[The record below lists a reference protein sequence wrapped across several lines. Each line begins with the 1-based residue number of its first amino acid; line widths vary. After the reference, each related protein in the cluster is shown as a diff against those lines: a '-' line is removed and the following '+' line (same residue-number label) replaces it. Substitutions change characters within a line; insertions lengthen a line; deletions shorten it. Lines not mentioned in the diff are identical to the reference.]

1 MQKATLFF
9 REPLNLILATLTALA
24 LLGAWQYSKEY
35 PGIDYYVTWV
45 AADAVRSD
53 TPHNIYEASS
63 RYKLT
68 FEYRNKADA
77 LRDAPKQ
84 KLVAGHLRE
93 LKMTATPF
101 LYWVT
106 DVFATGDYENDLA
119 TWQMISLLLVVTT
132 IIVLCR
138 LLGYSVWTSLIILLP
153 VLVWFIP
160 LYSNLRVANVNGI
173 QLGLISGILW
183 LLHRKA
189 HGRNLFFAGML
200 TGLLIMFKPN
210 LAPVALLFGGA
221 WVVRRQP
228 AKLLVSLSGMA
239 SGATMAV
246 LVSSIWL
253 GSATAW
259 LDWFSYIRQFVDG
272 GPGEKG
278 GNYAIITRVISDTG
292 PLVQLI
298 AAICLCLLC
307 LGIFWWGR
315 RDISVAED
323 DKSVADREFIENT
336 TLIAMGCIIPLLSST
351 VVWLHYYLFTLPM
364 IIIAL
369 RPWREP
375 GPMKV
380 IPILILRVL
389 PAVALVIL
397 LETALR
403 DIIGGEGRSYRVF
416 ATTTS
421 TISLFLVGLWQL
433 GRGFGKGTLS
443 ELNNYGNYP

>member
-1 MQKATLFF
+1 MGKPALFF
-9 REPLNLILATLTALA
+9 RNPLNIVLATLTALS
-24 LLGAWQYSKEY
+24 LLGAWQYAKEY

-45 AADAVRSD
+45 AADAVKND

-68 FEYRNKADA
+68 FEYRNKAGA
-77 LRDAPKQ
+77 LGDAPKQ
-84 KLVAGHLRE
+84 KLVAGHLKE
-93 LKMTATPF
+93 LMMTATPF

-106 DVFATGDYENDLA
+106 GVFATGDYENDLA

-138 LLGYSVWTSLIILLP
+138 LLHYSLSTSLVILLP

-160 LYSNLRVANVNGI
+160 LYSNLRVANVNGV
-173 QLGLISGILW
+173 QLGLISIILW
-183 LLHRKA
+183 LLHRQA
-189 HGRNLFFAGML
+189 HGRNLFFAGVL
-200 TGLLIMFKPN
+200 TGLLVMFKPN
-210 LAPVALLFGGA
+210 LAPVALLFGGV
-221 WVVRRQP
+221 WVVRQQSG
-228 AKLLVSLSGMA
+228 KLLVSLSGMA
-239 SGATMAV
+239 TGAAMAM
-246 LVSSIWL
+246 LVSSMWL

-259 LDWFSYIRQFVDG
+259 LDWFNYIRQFVDG
-272 GPGEKG
+272 GPGERG
-278 GNYAIITRVISDTG
+278 GNYAIITQVIGNTS

-298 AAICLCLLC
+298 AAILLCALC
-307 LGIFWWGR
+307 LGMFWWGR
-315 RDISVAED
+315 RGVSAAED
-323 DKSVADREFIENT
+323 DKSVTEREFIENT
-336 TLIAMGCIIPLLSST
+336 ILIAMGCIIPLLSST

-375 GPMKV
+375 GPMKL

-389 PAVALVIL
+389 PTVALVIL

-403 DIIGGEGRSYRVF
+403 DVLGGEGRSYRVF

-433 GRGFGKGTLS
+433 GRGVRDRDSSRG
-443 ELNNYGNYP
+443 